1 MGLFKSIK
9 KRFKKLGSSI
19 AKRMRKIG
27 RGVKKGFSK
36 ITKAFG
42 KLGPLGQ
49 LALFFILP
57 GMGNVL
63 TSWMGQFGSKVMS
76 MLPSNFS
83 SILTNV
89 GGAIKKGA
97 SFVYKNTVGAVYNT
111 VSKALTAGIDMVTK
125 PFMAPGSE
133 GLATS
138 FKNFVSDTANKFSAT
153 PDTLTGPE
161 VTQGAKDSLVE
172 VDKRIAEINAETGAI
187 KPSEEAIARQKRI
200 SDAKSVS
207 AKARASA
214 KEIGIDT
221 PTIKTIDTP
230 EIKEDGIFRKGV
242 DKLSGLKTKVG
253 DADVLGTGVQVREVA
268 SVAKDASGVFT
279 AYKYFNPDNVE
290 GGFYNPN
297 IGMANQLNQPNDPY
311 TTGGVDA
318 TFIPMNP
325 SSNMNS
331 AASAYAGIFGN
342 PGPDPINTAIG
353 APGYGLTFADYATGG
368 TVYG

>member
-27 RGVKKGFSK
+27 RGIKKGFKK

-63 TSWMGQFGSKVMS
+63 TSWMGQFGSKVAS
-76 MLPSNFS
+76 MLPKGFSNT
-83 SILTNV
+83 LTKIGTAV
-89 GGAIKKGA
+89 KDGA

-138 FKNFVSDTANKFSAT
+138 FKNFVSETANKFSPT
-153 PDTLTGPE
+153 PDTLSPTD
-161 VTQGAKDSLVE
+161 VTQGAKDSVAE
-172 VDKRIAEINAETGAI
+172 MDKRIEEITAQTGDI

-214 KEIGIDT
+214 KEVGIDT
-221 PTIKTIDTP
+221 PTIETIDTP
-230 EIKEDGIFRKGV
+230 EIKEDGIFRKIV
-242 DKLSGLKTKVG
+242 DGSENLKTKVT
-253 DADVLGTGVQVREVA
+253 DANILGTGVTVGEAA

-279 AYKYFNPDNVE
+279 AYKYFNPDNVD

-311 TTGGVDA
+311 TMGGSDA
-318 TFIPMNP
+318 TFIPMNA

-342 PGPDPINTAIG
+342 PGTDPINTAIG
-353 APGYGLTFADYATGG
+353 APGYGLSFADYATGG
-368 TVYG
+368 TYG

>member
-63 TSWMGQFGSKVMS
+63 GSWMGQFGSKVMN

-83 SILTNV
+83 SVLTSV
-89 GGAIKKGA
+89 GNGIKTAA
-97 SFVYKNTVGAVYNT
+97 SYVTDPIQKSIGSVYNT
-111 VSKALTAGIDMVTK
+111 VSKALTGGIDAVTK
-125 PFMAPGSE
+125 PFMGPGSE

-138 FKNFVSDTANKFSAT
+138 FKNFVSDTATK
-153 PDTLTGPE
+153 LG
-161 VTQGAKDSLVE
+161 G
-172 VDKRIAEINAETGAI
+172 
-187 KPSEEAIARQKRI
+187 
-200 SDAKSVS
+200 
-207 AKARASA
+207 
-214 KEIGIDT
+214 T
-221 PTIKTIDTP
+221 PTTDIPTEPGVDLPKDLSIEDQKKLTASRKESFAKLQKEQAASTTTIDTP
-230 EIKEDGIFRKGV
+230 EIKEPGIFKKGV
-242 DKLSGLKTKVG
+242 DELSKLKTRVG
-253 DADVLGTGVQVREVA
+253 DAKILGTGVEVREAA
-268 SVAKDASGVFT
+268 SVAKDASGVFS

-290 GGFYNPN
+290 GSFYNPN

-311 TTGGVDA
+311 TMGGSDA
-318 TFIPMNP
+318 TFIPMNA

-342 PGPDPINTAIG
+342 PGTNPINTAIG

-368 TVYG
+368 TI

>member
-63 TSWMGQFGSKVMS
+63 TSWMGQFGSKVMN
-76 MLPSNFS
+76 MLPSNFAAT
-83 SILTNV
+83 LTKI
-89 GGAIKKGA
+89 GTKIKAGA
-97 SFVYKNTVGAVYNT
+97 SFAYENTIGRVYNT
-111 VSKALTAGIDMVTK
+111 VSKALTGGIDAVTA
-125 PFMAPGSE
+125 PFTKDGVGA
-133 GLATS
+133 ATK
-138 FKNFVSDTANKFSAT
+138 FKNFVSETANKFSAT

-187 KPSEEAIARQKRI
+187 KPSEEAIARQKQI

-207 AKARASA
+207 AERRASA

-268 SVAKDASGVFT
+268 SVAKDASGVFS

>member
-27 RGVKKGFSK
+27 RGVKKGFKK

-63 TSWMGQFGSKVMS
+63 TSWMGQFGSKVLN
-76 MLPSNFS
+76 MLPKGFANT
-83 SILTNV
+83 LTSV
-89 GGAIKKGA
+89 GGAIKNGA

-138 FKNFVSDTANKFSAT
+138 FKNFVSDTANKLSPT
-153 PDTLTGPE
+153 PSVELNLPDKLPEASPDVFDKDYKLPTKSTPGVFDKDYKLPEGKDLTIDDLPKIK
-161 VTQGAKDSLVE
+161 KDS
-172 VDKRIAEINAETGAI
+172 
-187 KPSEEAIARQKRI
+187 
-200 SDAKSVS
+200 
-207 AKARASA
+207 
-214 KEIGIDT
+214 
-221 PTIKTIDTP
+221 
-230 EIKEDGIFRKGV
+230 IFRKGV
-242 DKLSGLKTKVG
+242 DKLAEVKTKVG
-253 DADVLGTGVQVREVA
+253 DAKILGTGVEVREAA
-268 SVAKDASGVFT
+268 SVAKDASGVFS

-290 GGFYNPN
+290 GSFYNPN
-297 IGMANQLNQPNDPY
+297 ITMAKELNRPNDPY
-311 TTGGVDA
+311 TMGGSDA
-318 TFIPMNP
+318 TFISMNA

-331 AASAYAGIFGN
+331 AANAYAGIFGN
-342 PGPDPINTAIG
+342 PGPDPVSTAIG
-353 APGYGLTFADYATGG
+353 APGFGLTFADYATGG
-368 TVYG
+368 RV